1 MVAEMLRKY
10 IFMFNIFLSKKLCI
24 FIFNQKIIFVLY
36 GSVILTKYIYIQS
49 KHTYIHLYIPIY
61 TYICILIFSLFIFR
75 IKNRSLF
82 NRKKNVS
89 NEIFLFNDF
98 WESNLVFHLFVK

>member
-1 MVAEMLRKY
+1 M
-10 IFMFNIFLSKKLCI
+10 
-24 FIFNQKIIFVLY
+24 
-36 GSVILTKYIYIQS
+36 YIYIQS
-49 KHTYIHLYIPIY
+49 KNYFCFVRMCHSNKIYLHSIKTYLYTYIHLYIPIY

-98 WESNLVFHLFVK
+98 WESNLVFHLFVKWRKTFACSEL